1 MTENGKNAKT
11 GGGLYGVL
19 GVGQCFWPIG
29 RGSVLYLQLMQAW
42 CRGVGAFVTGVLEV
56 WEWAWGRFVTND

>member
-1 MTENGKNAKT
+1 
-11 GGGLYGVL
+11 
-19 GVGQCFWPIG
+19 
-29 RGSVLYLQLMQAW
+29 MQAW